1 MNVPNIELP
10 KRAAQQTDTESSQ
23 NPHGNEERKHCR
35 SRFQC
40 IGRLNNFVACAA
52 ARFRAF
58 MTSRAG
64 IKKKHGSCG
73 KGGGGGGGGGAR
85 RFFVVATEEMV
96 RETKPFFL
104 KYGTKEKN

>member
-58 MTSRAG
+58 MTSRVG
-64 IKKKHGSCG
+64 ILKKYGSWGRCWE
-73 KGGGGGGGGGAR
+73 GGGESKD
-85 RFFVVATEEMV
+85 FFVAATEEN
-96 RETKPFFL
+96 
-104 KYGTKEKN
+104 G